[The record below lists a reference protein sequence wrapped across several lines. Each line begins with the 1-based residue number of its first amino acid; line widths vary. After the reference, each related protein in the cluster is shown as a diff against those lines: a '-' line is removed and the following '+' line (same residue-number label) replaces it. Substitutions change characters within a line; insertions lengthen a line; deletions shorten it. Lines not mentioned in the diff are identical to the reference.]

1 MNWRNPELI
10 FGSFVESVFV
20 GAGFNFICF
29 KLCHIGYHTRFSFQR
44 FVMRAVKW
52 ISNFF
57 KNESVNA
64 RARSWVV
71 SFDFFCF
78 FRFSKLSL
86 YFHCLI
92 QIVRM
97 CYYAKYN
104 FHLDFLSFFYD
115 LGDLLNQTHIL
126 MISTVLT
133 LFYSSLID

>member
-1 MNWRNPELI
+1 MEFCWKRVCWSGIQLYLFQTLPYWLSYPI
-10 FGSFVESVFV
+10 FF
-20 GAGFNFICF
+20 
-29 KLCHIGYHTRFSFQR
+29 FQR

-52 ISNFF
+52 ISNSF
-57 KNESVNA
+57 KNESVN
-64 RARSWVV
+64 ARSWVV

-92 QIVRM
+92 LIVRM